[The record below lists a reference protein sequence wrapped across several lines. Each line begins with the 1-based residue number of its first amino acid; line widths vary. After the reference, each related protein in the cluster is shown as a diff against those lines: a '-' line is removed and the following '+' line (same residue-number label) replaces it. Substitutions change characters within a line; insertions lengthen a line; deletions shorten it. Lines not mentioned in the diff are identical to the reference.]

1 MSRLGAADIAQR
13 GITLTLFGVTMYGAL
28 VFGDGAVDIIYRK
41 VTSGPIGSAPVP
53 EIITTPPTVASSKVP
68 SK

>member
-28 VFGDGAVDIIYRK
+28 VFGDGAVW
-41 VTSGPIGSAPVP
+41 
-53 EIITTPPTVASSKVP
+53 
-68 SK
+68 